1 VVVQISDDAPR
12 TWNIALNNADNVLA
26 AIPGAEVEIV
36 VYGPGI
42 GMLKAEST
50 VANRVAKAVSSGI
63 KAVACENTMRK
74 AKLNPQDMH
83 ADIGYVP
90 SGVVEIMAKQ
100 GDGWSYLRP

>member
-1 VVVQISDDAPR
+1 
-12 TWNIALNNADNVLA
+12 
-26 AIPGAEVEIV
+26 
-36 VYGPGI
+36 
-42 GMLKAEST
+42 
-50 VANRVAKAVSSGI
+50 
-63 KAVACENTMRK
+63 MRK